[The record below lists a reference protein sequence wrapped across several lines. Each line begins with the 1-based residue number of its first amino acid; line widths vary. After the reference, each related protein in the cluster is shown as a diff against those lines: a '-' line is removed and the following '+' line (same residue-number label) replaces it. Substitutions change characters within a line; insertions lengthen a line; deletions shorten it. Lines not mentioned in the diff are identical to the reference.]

1 MVTIIVGAA
10 AFILGVGV
18 GAAAIIRQVRSGR
31 IVIRGR
37 IYYCRD
43 TGSVVR

>member
-1 MVTIIVGAA
+1 MITFLVGAA
-10 AFILGVGV
+10 AFILGVGI
-18 GAAAIIRQVRSGR
+18 GAANIIRQVRSGR
-31 IVIRGR
+31 IVINGR